1 MGRPKLDNLLFVTFV
16 ASLISFV
23 MPWMAGS
30 VGRIRIGISIATL
43 IVAFCTAVLA
53 IVVHRKRGLWVIL
66 AAVPAL
72 FWPAVVISFVARA
85 RSMVIVT
92 DLSRSR
98 RHLQRSLISGGA
110 FHGPP
115 HVKNIFG

>member
-30 VGRIRIGISIATL
+30 VGRIKIGISIATL

-72 FWPAVVISFVARA
+72 FWPAVVISFVAA
-85 RSMVIVT
+85 CSMYG
-92 DLSRSR
+92 DCD
-98 RHLQRSLISGGA
+98 
-110 FHGPP
+110 
-115 HVKNIFG
+115 